1 MPRQAR
7 KKSESGIYH
16 VLLRGI
22 NRQTIFEDEEDSGRL
37 LKILGIYKAELN
49 CYIYAYCLM
58 HNHVHLLIRANGE
71 DLATFMR
78 KIGAKYVYWYNRK
91 YDRIGGLFQ
100 DRYKSE
106 PVEDDSYFLTV
117 LRYIHL
123 NPVKAGICKTASD
136 YKDSS
141 YNDYMHPRNDQLTDT
156 AFALNLLSR
165 KQFAEYHNEGGDEE
179 CLEVRDV
186 KRIGDSKAEAIIKA
200 ISQCNNAAEFQTLS
214 REKRDR
220 CLAQLKEKGLTV
232 RQIERLTG
240 INRGVVQK
248 A

>member
-7 KKSESGIYH
+7 KKSESSIYH
-16 VLLRGI
+16 VLIRGI
-22 NRQTIFEDEEDSGRL
+22 NRQTIFEDEEDSDKL
-37 LKILGIYKAELN
+37 LKVLGIYKAELN
-49 CYIYAYCLM
+49 CSIYAYCFM
-58 HNHVHLLIRANGE
+58 HNHIHLLIRSSGE

-78 KIGAKYVYWYNRK
+78 KVGAKYVYWYNQK
-91 YDRIGGLFQ
+91 YDRVGGLFQ

-106 PVEDDSYFLTV
+106 PVENDSYFVTV

-136 YKDSS
+136 YKNSS
-141 YNDYMHPRNDQLTDT
+141 YNDHMHPRKDQLTDVT
-156 AFALNLLSR
+156 FVSSMLSR
-165 KQFAEYHNEGGDEE
+165 KQFAEYHSEGGDDK
-179 CLEVRDV
+179 CLEIHDV
-186 KRIGDSKAEAIIKA
+186 KRVGDSKAEAIIKS
-200 ISQCNNAAEFQTLS
+200 ISQCSNVAEFQALS
-214 REKRDR
+214 REKRDS

>member
-1 MPRQAR
+1 M
-7 KKSESGIYH
+7 
-16 VLLRGI
+16 
-22 NRQTIFEDEEDSGRL
+22 
-37 LKILGIYKAELN
+37 
-49 CYIYAYCLM
+49 
-58 HNHVHLLIRANGE
+58 
-71 DLATFMR
+71 
-78 KIGAKYVYWYNRK
+78 
-91 YDRIGGLFQ
+91 FQ

-106 PVEDDSYFLTV
+106 PVEGDSYFLTV

-141 YNDYMHPRNDQLTDT
+141 YNDYMHPRKDQLTDT
-156 AFALNLLSR
+156 EFALNLLSW

-186 KRIGDSKAEAIIKA
+186 KRVGDSKAETIIKA
-200 ISQCNNAAEFQTLS
+200 ISQCNNAAEFQALS
-214 REKRDR
+214 RGKRDR